1 MPITKWK
8 IEFSKVLQS
17 LCTVKSKNKS
27 KHLPIYLVETFVLIL
42 HSKVVLKKLFWLKLF
57 ILQNTL
63 DALLHIY

>member
-1 MPITKWK
+1 MHGK
-8 IEFSKVLQS
+8 IIK
-17 LCTVKSKNKS
+17 KKKS

-42 HSKVVLKKLFWLKLF
+42 HSKVVFKKPFWLKLL